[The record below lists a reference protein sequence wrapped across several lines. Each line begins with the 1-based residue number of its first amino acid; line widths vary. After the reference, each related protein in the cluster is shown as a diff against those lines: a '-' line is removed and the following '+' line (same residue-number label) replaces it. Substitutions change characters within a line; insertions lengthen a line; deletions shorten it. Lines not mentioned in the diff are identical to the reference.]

1 MMKRLILCALCLVMA
16 VSACLAEG
24 IPEKSNR
31 YKASMFKEI
40 PEKTVKKEFTQY
52 MAPGYKIEY
61 DTGRAWCPDL
71 IMSGEGC
78 YETYYEITDNERVR
92 ICREIAEKLFR
103 TVYPDTEPE
112 VLTKGILLKRIH
124 DCEDS
129 AEAFLKT
136 NLGKFAY
143 VEAQLWYRP

>member
-1 MMKRLILCALCLVMA
+1 MMKRLILCVLCLVMA

-92 ICREIAEKLFR
+92 ICREIAEKLLDYDGFTDIVFNPQKSINCQAR
-103 TVYPDTEPE
+103 SCAIYVGMKR
-112 VLTKGILLKRIH
+112 KG
-124 DCEDS
+124 
-129 AEAFLKT
+129 
-136 NLGKFAY
+136 
-143 VEAQLWYRP
+143 